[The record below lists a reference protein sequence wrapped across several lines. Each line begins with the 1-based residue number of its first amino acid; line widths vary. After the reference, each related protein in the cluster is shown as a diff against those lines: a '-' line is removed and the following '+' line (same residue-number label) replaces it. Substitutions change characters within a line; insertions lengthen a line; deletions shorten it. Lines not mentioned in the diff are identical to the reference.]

1 MASVTISYQNSRN
14 YLWMFWTFVVFVC
27 GLIVW
32 ANVFSLNKSV
42 VVSGV
47 LQPYGLS
54 YQVESAR
61 DGRVVKISV
70 DVGEKVAA
78 GQTVMVLDT
87 ELDELNLRALQNNL
101 SVAKLKLQRFK
112 ALADKVE
119 TFPTTLVETGELWE
133 NERQNF
139 IAAQSSFDAEVAVLQ
154 KEIDVSTL
162 RMENVNQKILA
173 NLSQRSLL
181 EKQQVLVSSLFE
193 KGFEGELSVLEI
205 NLKIEN
211 FDEQIRSLR
220 SSVAEEKIRLE
231 TLIKRQ
237 KSLERNFFKQ
247 ARQGVYEANVEI
259 RQLSEQIF
267 ATSRKIKQSTLTSP
281 TTGRISRVLVPNT
294 GQFVRLGEAVAD
306 VVPLSVPL
314 MLYIKIPAEHI
325 SSVAISQDVLVSLSN
340 MDSQNSQKLEGL
352 LVQIDGD
359 ATVDDRG
366 FRYFE
371 GIVKIDDIEEK
382 IAVPGVQGTAALTIG
397 SRTVLEYFLEPI
409 LERLGNSFSE

>member
-1 MASVTISYQNSRN
+1 MMISYQNSRN
-14 YLWMFWTFVVFVC
+14 YLWMFWTFVAFVC

-32 ANVFSLNKSV
+32 ANLFSLNKSV
-42 VVSGV
+42 VVNGV
-47 LQPYGLS
+47 MQPYGLA

-70 DVGEKVAA
+70 AVGEKVVA
-78 GQTVMVLDT
+78 GQAVMVLDT
-87 ELDELNLRALQNNL
+87 ELDELNLRTLQNNL
-101 SVAKLKLQRFK
+101 TVAKLKLQRYK
-112 ALADKVE
+112 ALADKVQS
-119 TFPTTLVETGELWE
+119 FPTTLFEAGELWE

-139 IAAQSSFDAEVAVLQ
+139 IAAQSSFDAEVEVLQ
-154 KEIDVSTL
+154 KEIDASTL
-162 RMENVNQKILA
+162 RMENVERKILA

-181 EKQQVLVSSLFE
+181 EKQQELVSSLFE

-211 FDEQIRSLR
+211 FDEQIRSLK
-220 SSVAEEKIRLE
+220 SSILEEKIRLE

-247 ARQGVYEANVEI
+247 ARQGVYEANIEI

-267 ATSRKIKQSTLTSP
+267 ATSRKIEKSILTSP
-281 TTGRISRVLVPNT
+281 TEGRVSRMLVTNT

-314 MLYIKIPAEHI
+314 MLYVEIPAEHI
-325 SSVAISQDVLVSLSN
+325 SSIEIGQKALVNLSN
-340 MDSQNSQKLEGL
+340 RDLHNSQKLGGFVL
-352 LVQIDGD
+352 QIDGD

-366 FRYFE
+366 FRYFA
-371 GIVKIDDIEEK
+371 GIVKVEDIDDK
-382 IAVPGVQGTAALTIG
+382 FAVPGVQGTASLMIG

-409 LERLGNSFSE
+409 LDRLGNSFNE